1 MIVYEKL
8 WKKMNEM
15 GISQYRLHKEGIG
28 NATIARLRRNE
39 TVSTETIDRLC
50 RLLKCDVGDIMEYIG
65 AEHIHG
71 ADEAWE
77 FEFLDG
83 LSIR

>member
-28 NATIARLRRNE
+28 NATISRLRRNE
-39 TVSTETIDRLC
+39 TVSTETIDRIC
-50 RLLKCDVGDIMEYIG
+50 RILKCDVGDIMEYR
-65 AEHIHG
+65 
-71 ADEAWE
+71 
-77 FEFLDG
+77 DG
-83 LSIR
+83 E